1 MTLFFCL
8 FFSVIIKSPINLP
21 LKIGEL
27 TNRGLDT
34 VCRIKCRSG
43 QLKVWSNRLEISR
56 ISTRPPTIL
65 P

>member
-27 TNRGLDT
+27 TNR
-34 VCRIKCRSG
+34 
-43 QLKVWSNRLEISR
+43 
-56 ISTRPPTIL
+56 
-65 P
+65 